1 MVLGANDPARAL
13 SAFAITFNEITPNRG
28 ERERES
34 GTRRF
39 PAENVL

>member
-13 SAFAITFNEITPNRG
+13 SAFAITFNEITPDRGG
-28 ERERES
+28 ERGKVEP
-34 GTRRF
+34 GDF